1 MLSMLF
7 SNFLLA
13 CHLLASFVQGPVVSE
28 FLADNSGILLDE
40 DGDSS
45 DWIEVYNPSSA
56 ALDLGGYFLSDD
68 NGDLQK
74 WMFPAQ
80 TYVQPQECLL
90 VYASSKNRRQAGL
103 PLHTN
108 FKLKGSGEYLGLI
121 SPDGTT
127 VLSEYAPEFPA
138 QHEDIS
144 YGYRFN
150 PGLTSET
157 SFFSL
162 PTPGLVNGGG
172 GVFVIQSTSTPELPL
187 AQQDIVVSA
196 QLDAGSIQIQ
206 QVTMYSRVMYAPESS
221 TLLADNGVSP
231 DLIAGDGWWTGI
243 ISGQGTLPGEMVRW
257 RIEASDSLGQN
268 GQGPPH
274 QSIDSAEYYGTVV
287 GDPSVTSDLLVLQWF
302 VEDSLAAGTSAGTR
316 CSIWHM
322 GEFYDNQFCRKRGAS
337 TASYN
342 KKSYKID
349 FNPGEKFRMFEGMG
363 RMEEINLNTTWSDKS
378 YVRPFVAVE
387 TYKLVGAETFI
398 SEPVHLMQNGAFK
411 GLYVFA
417 EQIDDEFLER
427 LGHDPNGAMYKMF
440 NPAVMVFGNEKK
452 TRLWEGTQDLQ
463 DLLDG
468 MRNPIG
474 ATAIETYIFD
484 NINIPAVVSYLVGC
498 TLMQETDHL
507 AHNYYLYRDS
517 DGDEEWRF
525 FPWDKDL
532 TFGREWT
539 PQDGVLNDGMKADV
553 DPVSH
558 PFMGNQANPGHAG
571 YWNRMIDGLYKV
583 PRFREMYSRRLW
595 EMMEDHLESPAT
607 PLANTFYENLISD
620 WESRLSLEVAEDI
633 QVWGSP
639 SWGIPQTFQQA
650 IALMSTDYF
659 QPRRT
664 HLFQTHRQSGE
675 LPGPRTQP
683 SQIVLGL
690 METDPISGDKD
701 EEWLEIKNLG
711 AEAVDISEWRLSGD
725 IEFLF
730 EPGTVIVAMDS
741 IYVSPSVKSFRS
753 RAASPTGGESL
764 FVTGPFSGY
773 LSLGEDL
780 FLWNSDGG
788 LEDTNSASFT
798 LFANQFVPGEEAII
812 SVAGATPFGA
822 ALVAWS
828 VSGAGPTSTQYGMA
842 ELSMPIH
849 VLPALTSD
857 SSGMSNISIILPATL
872 SGTQVWLQALDLSA
886 GSLSNGVDRTVQ

>member
-1 MLSMLF
+1 MLF
-7 SNFLLA
+7 SNLILA
-13 CHLLASFVQGPVVSE
+13 CHLLAPFAQGPVVSE
-28 FLADNSGILLDE
+28 FLAENSGGLLDG

-45 DWIEVYNPSSA
+45 DWIEIYNPSLT
-56 ALDLGGYFLSDD
+56 ALDMDGYFLSDD
-68 NGDLQK
+68 SGDLQK

-90 VYASSKNRRQAGL
+90 VYASGKNRQQTGL

-121 SPDGTT
+121 SPDGIT

-144 YGYRFN
+144 YGFRFN

-157 SFFSL
+157 SFFSS
-162 PTPGLVNGGG
+162 PTPGSVNSSG
-172 GVFVIQSTSTPELPL
+172 GVFVIQSTSTPEFPL
-187 AQQDIVVSA
+187 AQQDIVVSV

-206 QVTMYSRVMYAPESS
+206 QVAMYSRVMYGPESL
-221 TLLADNGVSP
+221 TLLADNGIFP
-231 DLIAGDGWWTGI
+231 DLIAGDDWWTGT
-243 ISGQGTLPGEMVRW
+243 ISGQGVLPGEMVRW

-268 GQGPPH
+268 GQGPLHPNL
-274 QSIDSAEYYGTVV
+274 DSAEYYGTAA

-302 VEDSLAAGTSAGTR
+302 VEDPLAAETSAGTR

-349 FNPGEKFRMFEGMG
+349 FNPGEKFRMFEGIS

-387 TYKLVGAETFI
+387 TYKLVGAETFM
-398 SEPVHLMQNGAFK
+398 SEPIHLMQNGGFK

-417 EQIDDEFLER
+417 EQIDDEFLGR
-427 LGHDPNGAMYKMF
+427 LGHDPNGAMYKMY
-440 NPAVMVFGNEKK
+440 NQANMARGNEKK
-452 TRLWEGTQDLQ
+452 TRLWEGIQDLQ
-463 DLLDG
+463 DLIDG
-468 MRNPIG
+468 MQNPIG
-474 ATAIETYIFD
+474 AAAIETYIFD
-484 NINIPAVVSYLVGC
+484 NINIPAVVSYLVGGM
-498 TLMQETDHL
+498 LMQETDHL

-571 YWNRMIDGLYKV
+571 YWNRIIDGLYKV

-595 EMMEDHLESPAT
+595 EMMEAHLESPGT
-607 PLANTFYENLISD
+607 PLADTFYESLISA
-620 WESRLSLEVAEDI
+620 WEARLSLEVDEDI

-675 LPGPRTQP
+675 LPGPRVHP

-690 METDPISGDKD
+690 METDPISGDKN

-711 AEAVDISEWRLSGD
+711 AEAVDISEWMLSGD
-725 IEFLF
+725 IEFMF
-730 EPGTVIVAMDS
+730 DPGTVIAAMDS
-741 IYVSPSVKSFRS
+741 IYVSPRVKSFRS
-753 RAASPTGGESL
+753 RAASPTSGESL
-764 FVTGPFSGY
+764 FVVGPFLGN

-780 FLWNSDGG
+780 FLWNRDGG
-788 LEDTNSASFT
+788 LEDSNSTSFT
-798 LFANQFVPGEEAII
+798 LFTNQFVSGEEAII
-812 SVAGATPFGA
+812 SVAGATPLGA
-822 ALVAWS
+822 VLVAWS
-828 VSGAGPTSTQYGMA
+828 VTGAGPTPTQYGVA
-842 ELSMPIH
+842 ELSMPIK
-849 VLPALTSD
+849 VLPVLTSD
-857 SSGMSNISIILPATL
+857 SSGMSKISITLPATS
-872 SGTQVWLQALDLSA
+872 SGIQVWFQAADLSA
-886 GSLSNGVDRTVQ
+886 GALSNGAERIVQ

>member
-172 GVFVIQSTSTPELPL
+172 GVFVIQSASTPELPL